1 MFYSTICD
9 QETETNG
16 DTEVADQGLVR
27 ETACAIVGKLKS
39 GEVTPLDLL
48 DVLEKRIAEVDGKVN
63 ALPTLCFDRARNHAK
78 ALMKKPAAERGLLA
92 GLPIPIKDLT
102 NVEGVLTTQGSPIYK
117 DNIPAK
123 SDILVEHLENN
134 GGVIYAKSNTPEFG
148 AGANTFNEVFG
159 PTRNPWDTSRSAA
172 GSSGGAAVALATG
185 TAWLA
190 HGSDMGGSL
199 RNPASFCGIVGI
211 AAEHRPR
218 RAYDSGGDRS
228 QSRPV
233 QGPMAR
239 NVEDVALLLDA
250 MSGEHPG
257 DPLSLPVLPN
267 SFLSAARS
275 GSKPKRIAYSP
286 DLGITP
292 VDPEVAAITRKAAQ
306 RFAEAGAIVEEAHPD
321 LREAHECFHVLRA
334 FDFALSKAALLRTK
348 RDLLKP
354 EVIWNIEE
362 GLKLTVEQLE
372 RAEAQR
378 VAMTARTLE
387 FFDKYDLL
395 LCPATIVPPFPVE
408 NRYVAE
414 CAGKKFDNYVEWLG
428 IVYAITL
435 VCCPA
440 LSLPCGFTAS
450 GLPVGLQ
457 MVAPPRGEAQL
468 AGRQPRCWRIFWAC
482 AARRRSIRE
491 RRNRE
496 RRNRGT
502 YGRRQRAAARKQ
514 ADAQQ
519 GALGARG
526 KIPHRKDFAARR
538 DAPAAGPA
546 SDKGLADARSRADA
560 EHFARALAAR
570 RLRRGRKS
578 DLLGFCAVHRPAA
591 EQVRVRHPLRHHMV
605 ALRQSMGGAGDPR
618 PARRLPA
625 ARRGAVRGAAF
636 A

>member
-1 MFYSTICD
+1 
-9 QETETNG
+9 
-16 DTEVADQGLVR
+16 VASDQGLVR
-27 ETACAIVGKLKS
+27 ATACAVIDKLNA

-63 ALPTLCFDRARNHAK
+63 ALPTLCFDRARTRAK
-78 ALMKKPAAERGLLA
+78 ALMQSPVGKRGLLA
-92 GLPIPIKDLT
+92 GLPVPIKDLID
-102 NVEGVLTTQGSPIYK
+102 VAGVLSTQGSPIYR
-117 DNIPAK
+117 DFVPAH
-123 SDILVEHLENN
+123 SNLLVEHLEGN
-134 GGVIYAKSNTPEFG
+134 GGVVYAKSNTPEFG

-159 PTRNPWDTSRSAA
+159 ATRNPWDLSRSAA

-185 TAWLA
+185 MAWLA

-199 RNPASFCGIVGI
+199 RNPASFCGVVGL
-211 AAEHRPR
+211 RPSIGR
-218 RAYDSGGDRS
+218 VAHTPEFKIDRNLG
-228 QSRPV
+228 V

-250 MSGEHPG
+250 MSGEHPA
-257 DPLSLPVLPN
+257 DPLSLPLLPT

-275 GSKPKRIAYSP
+275 GKGPKRVAYSP

-292 VDPEVAAITRKAAQ
+292 VDPEVAAITRKAAS

-334 FDFALSKAALLRTK
+334 FDYAMSKAELLRTK

-362 GLKLTVEQLE
+362 GLKLTIGKVE

-378 VAMTARTLE
+378 IAMSARTLE
-387 FFDKYDLL
+387 FFKTYDLL
-395 LCPATIVPPFPVE
+395 LAPATIVAPFPVE

-468 AGRQPRCWRIFWAC
+468 LA
-482 AARRRSIRE
+482 
-491 RRNRE
+491 
-496 RRNRGT
+496 
-502 YGRRQRAAARKQ
+502 
-514 ADAQQ
+514 
-519 GALGARG
+519 GARVLEDILG
-526 KIPHRKDFAARR
+526 MR
-538 DAPAAGPA
+538 DTTPI
-546 SDKGLADARSRADA
+546 
-560 EHFARALAAR
+560 
-570 RLRRGRKS
+570 
-578 DLLGFCAVHRPAA
+578 
-591 EQVRVRHPLRHHMV
+591 
-605 ALRQSMGGAGDPR
+605 DPR
-618 PARRLPA
+618 PAR
-625 ARRGAVRGAAF
+625 
-636 A
+636 